1 MLYLKVIAC
10 CIYIKHDFL
19 EFELLFIFLNMEII
33 CSIIEF
39 FKIRKCMKR
48 KKKCIMIQQSEILI
62 SSFTFLSKEHGRVSL
77 TVFLSVLA
85 FKSQNYKD
93 ENAISILKIFC
104 YIEFLIYFQC
114 QLLDIIYKIFY

>member
-1 MLYLKVIAC
+1 MYEK
-10 CIYIKHDFL
+10 
-19 EFELLFIFLNMEII
+19 E
-33 CSIIEF
+33 
-39 FKIRKCMKR
+39 
-48 KKKCIMIQQSEILI
+48 KKCIMIQQSEILI